1 MHVYH
6 AQASCMYDYHRAII
20 ALHDGSDESGVLE
33 MRLSIQADT
42 VRFEFLCNFTQQQI
56 RALWQGENFPDDDLI
71 ESLAPG
77 NM

>member
-1 MHVYH
+1 
-6 AQASCMYDYHRAII
+6 MYDYHRAII
-20 ALHDGSDESGVLE
+20 ALHDGCDESGVLE

-42 VRFEFLCNFTQQQI
+42 VRFEFLCNFTQQKI